1 MNREYDTIELKY
13 EHGYQSQCLVAP
25 FLSENIFDEVVI
37 HVNLEILGKE
47 IGWNKMA

>member
-1 MNREYDTIELKY
+1 MNRESDTIGLKY

-25 FLSENIFDEVVI
+25 FSSENNFNEVVI
-37 HVNLEILGKE
+37 HANLEILGKE